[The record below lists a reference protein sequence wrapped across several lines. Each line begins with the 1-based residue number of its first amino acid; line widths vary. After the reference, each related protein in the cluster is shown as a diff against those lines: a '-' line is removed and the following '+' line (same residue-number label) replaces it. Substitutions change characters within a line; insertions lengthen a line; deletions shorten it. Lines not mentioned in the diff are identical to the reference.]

1 MLDMVVH
8 FQSLHFAV
16 TIFLL
21 LFPKT
26 MSDTSPTCSVIQ
38 GLPGLNGRDGRDG
51 INGLKGDPGPSGETG
66 PPGLRGFPGQNG
78 VKGADVGLAELAN
91 VQKKLSFFEE
101 QLKMMQS
108 SLALQ
113 KKALLFA
120 RGSSSGNKI
129 FVTSGKVVTYD
140 ESIGI
145 CTKAGFQLATPLNP
159 EENKAVSDIAQ
170 YYKTVA
176 FLGFTDE
183 RTEGTFRY
191 ANRDPIKYSNWNP
204 GEPNQQGE
212 EDCVEMQLNGKWNDE
227 NCKVKRLNIC
237 EIS

>member
-1 MLDMVVH
+1 
-8 FQSLHFAV
+8 
-16 TIFLL
+16 
-21 LFPKT
+21 
-26 MSDTSPTCSVIQ
+26 MSGTSPMCSVIQ

-51 INGLKGDPGPSGETG
+51 VNGLKGDPGPPGEPGTPGLRGNTG
-66 PPGLRGFPGQNG
+66 PPGKTGPLGNPGLPGIPGQKG
-78 VKGADVGLAELAN
+78 VKGADVGLA
-91 VQKKLSFFEE
+91 
-101 QLKMMQS
+101 
-108 SLALQ
+108 
-113 KKALLFA
+113 ALLFA

-140 ESIGI
+140 ESIAI

-170 YYKTVA
+170 YYKTVV
-176 FLGFTDE
+176 FLGVTDE

-191 ANRDPIKYSNWNP
+191 ANRDPIKYSNWSP

-212 EDCVEMQLNGKWNDE
+212 EDCVEMQLNGKWNDK
-227 NCKVKRLNIC
+227 NCKETRLNIC